1 MDRYY
6 IEQFLRRHADD
17 LRGRVL
23 EVGEP
28 WYANLLAP
36 DGAVTGID
44 VLDRD
49 ETNQAA
55 TLIVDLGSG
64 APVPPDA
71 RFDCII
77 CTQTLHL
84 VYEVGTAMATLH
96 DLLAPGGVLLVT
108 VPGISQ
114 IARDDARRWED
125 YWRFTTRSMTRLC
138 AERFGEQDVSVEAFG
153 NVRAAAAFLYGLAT
167 EELGQSALD
176 YRDPDYDLV
185 VAARA
190 RRR

>member
-28 WYANLLAP
+28 WYTNLLAP

-49 ETNQAA
+49 ETNPAA

-84 VYEVGTAMATLH
+84 IYDVGTALATLH
-96 DLLAPGGVLLVT
+96 DLLTPGGVLLVT

-114 IARDDARRWED
+114 ICRDDAHRWVD
-125 YWRFTTRSMTRLC
+125 YWRFTTHSLTRLC
-138 AERFGEQDVSVEAFG
+138 AERFGDQDVSVEAFG
-153 NVRAAAAFLYGLAT
+153 NVLAAAAFLYGLAT
-167 EELGQSALD
+167 VELDPSALE
-176 YRDPDYDLV
+176 YRDPDYELV
-185 VAARA
+185 LAARA